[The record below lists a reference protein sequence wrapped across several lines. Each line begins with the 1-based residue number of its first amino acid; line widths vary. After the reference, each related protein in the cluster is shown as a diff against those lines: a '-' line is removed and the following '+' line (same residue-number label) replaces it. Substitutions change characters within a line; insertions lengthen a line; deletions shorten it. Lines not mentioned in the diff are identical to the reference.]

1 MYKTLFDVFADQSTF
16 LSRLPR
22 WGDFQVR
29 QRALIVGVSIIVI
42 TLLLA
47 VTAGF
52 TPLHYTPLVILGV
65 FLGIIVSKI
74 LTQFLAPKIQSLV
87 TGFLGGVTTGN
98 IASKEASLSKGI
110 SALAGFVNTLVA
122 SIISKTHA
130 PAADFSGP
138 VMLCIWVAIV
148 TALVIVATNAYYANI
163 ESSPVGERMAG
174 VAPAV
179 NIVPAAAPAQP
190 AAVRTP

>member
-1 MYKTLFDVFADQSTF
+1 MYKTLFDVFADESAF
-16 LSRLPR
+16 LRRLPR
-22 WGDFQVR
+22 WKDLQIR
-29 QRALIVGVSIIVI
+29 QRALIAGVGIIVI
-42 TLLLA
+42 TLLLTITA
-47 VTAGF
+47 VF
-52 TPLHYTPLVILGV
+52 TRFHYGPLVVLGV
-65 FLGIIVSKI
+65 FLGVIVSKV

-130 PAADFSGP
+130 SAADFSGP

-148 TALVIVATNAYYANI
+148 TALVIVATNAYYANL
-163 ESSPVGERMAG
+163 ESSAVGERVAG
-174 VAPAV
+174 VAPAGV
-179 NIVPAAAPAQP
+179 AVAAAPP
-190 AAVRTP
+190 AAVPTR